1 METFV
6 TTRRKGCLYV
16 FVGPSGVGK
25 NTIMN
30 RVRQAFPDMRQLPTA
45 TTREKR
51 DDEVEGVHHFF
62 VTLQRFN
69 EMREH
74 GDLLE
79 AQEVHPGKFYG
90 VPRSST
96 ARVLQEGGLWL
107 ADIDVYGA
115 EALKGAFPDNVVT
128 IFVRP
133 PSLDVLAE
141 RLEERHE
148 TDIAAR
154 LQRVELELSYAP
166 TCDFQVV
173 NDDLERCVAEVI
185 AIINRGC

>member
-1 METFV
+1 MS
-6 TTRRKGCLYV
+6 RKGCLYV

-30 RVRQAFPDMRQLPTA
+30 RVREAFPEMRQLPTA

-51 DDEVEGVHHFF
+51 EGEVEGVHHFF
-62 VTLQRFN
+62 VTLEHFN
-69 EMREH
+69 AMREH

-96 ARVLQEGGLWL
+96 VRVLQEGGLWL
-107 ADIDVYGA
+107 ADIDIFGA
-115 EALKGAFPDNVVT
+115 EALKAAFPDNVVT
-128 IFVRP
+128 IFVTP
-133 PSLDVLAE
+133 PSLEVLTE

-148 TDIAAR
+148 QDIEAR
-154 LQRVELELSYAP
+154 LKRVELELSHARF
-166 TCDFQVV
+166 CDHQVV

-185 AIINRGC
+185 AIVTRGC